1 MTAASGVDKRKGENK
16 WADWWTLSGGGEQ
29 RCQWRVGLQD
39 RLAGALFLSDLGS
52 RLDEL
57 SLVNYIGHGEYVTFH
72 FDTHDFEPF
81 LDVVDSVVPGVP
93 ARPEGALESG
103 FGFLKWPKPSSTAWP
118 WVCFTST
125 SSCIADPSAG
135 VSRFHILLEP
145 AHTILAKACPVVLL
159 RSSELVDKC
168 NINGKFPL
176 ARYTPKH

>member
-1 MTAASGVDKRKGENK
+1 MGGLVDTFRRG
-16 WADWWTLSGGGEQ
+16 Q
-29 RCQWRVGLQD
+29 RCQWQVGLQD
-39 RLAGALFLSDLGS
+39 HLAGALFLSDLGS

-145 AHTILAKACPVVLL
+145 AHTIT
-159 RSSELVDKC
+159 
-168 NINGKFPL
+168 
-176 ARYTPKH
+176 TPSLPRPAWWYCCG